1 MALKKQVIFEH
12 CKFSGDAFGWVLNL
26 VCGEKNKKIEIRK
39 RLMETENKHVVA
51 REERDWRRRDMGE
64 GD

>member
-1 MALKKQVIFEH
+1 MISLSGGIQKQ
-12 CKFSGDAFGWVLNL
+12 
-26 VCGEKNKKIEIRK
+26 NKKIENRK
-39 RLMETENKHVVA
+39 RLIETENKHVVA